1 MEWQGVKSDDK
12 VVRFEVK
19 RTMRRQGGVK
29 GDCCIMRR
37 RTFKVRPTSS
47 MVEMEMEASFIDGGD
62 YSREVFRHFFTQGK
76 MGYFILKTY
85 LLYKCWDLMFSPPHK
100 VIVLTIAFHI
110 FMYCYHYIFSNLF
123 K

>member
-37 RTFKVRPTSS
+37 RTFKVCPTSS
-47 MVEMEMEASFIDGGD
+47 MVEMEMEASLIDGGD
-62 YSREVFRHFFTQGK
+62 YPGEVFRHFFHSRENG
-76 MGYFILKTY
+76 L
-85 LLYKCWDLMFSPPHK
+85 
-100 VIVLTIAFHI
+100 FH
-110 FMYCYHYIFSNLF
+110 S
-123 K
+123 